1 MEKAKNKNVN
11 AIKKIWNNPNF
22 KSYSGIILV
31 IIVVSLFMNFRSP
44 NFMTYNNI
52 MNILRQIAV
61 YGILACG
68 MAFTMM
74 TGGIDLT
81 VGSIAG
87 VSGAVVA
94 RLMVESSVPLLLA
107 MLAGILIGAALGL
120 ICGTTIAY
128 TGIPPF
134 IMTLGY
140 CWYSCSDFLPRRNIC
155 CGGNYT
161 FKNIFWT
168 IRICGWWQLSG
179 CASFGN

>member
-87 VSGAVVA
+87 VSADG
-94 RLMVESSVPLLLA
+94 RKFSTSSSCDACRNPHRCGSWTHLRNNNRIYRNSAFYYDSWISDNIKRCLL
-107 MLAGILIGAALGL
+107 
-120 ICGTTIAY
+120 
-128 TGIPPF
+128 
-134 IMTLGY
+134 
-140 CWYSCSDFLPRRNIC
+140 SDYRRK
-155 CGGNYT
+155 T
-161 FKNIFWT
+161 DW
-168 IRICGWWQLSG
+168 
-179 CASFGN
+179 

>member
-22 KSYSGIILV
+22 NSYSGIILV
-31 IIVVSLFMNFRSP
+31 IILVSLFMNFRSP

-87 VSGAVVA
+87 VSGAVVH
-94 RLMVESSVPLLLA
+94 
-107 MLAGILIGAALGL
+107 G
-120 ICGTTIAY
+120 
-128 TGIPPF
+128 
-134 IMTLGY
+134 
-140 CWYSCSDFLPRRNIC
+140 
-155 CGGNYT
+155 
-161 FKNIFWT
+161 
-168 IRICGWWQLSG
+168 
-179 CASFGN
+179 